1 MRVCVCACV
10 RAGWVTWL
18 PMKSENPVDR
28 RGGRIDERDAVL
40 VRVADDEEKRIE
52 VKGWKSMSKEMGG
65 RR

>member
-1 MRVCVCACV
+1 
-10 RAGWVTWL
+10 
-18 PMKSENPVDR
+18 MKSENPVDR